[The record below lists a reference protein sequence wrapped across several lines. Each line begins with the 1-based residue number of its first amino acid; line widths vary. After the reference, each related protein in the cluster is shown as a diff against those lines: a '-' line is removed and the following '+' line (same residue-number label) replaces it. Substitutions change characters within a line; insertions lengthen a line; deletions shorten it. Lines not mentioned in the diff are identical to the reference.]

1 MRKFIPVILFSFIPL
16 TGCSSS
22 SDNAEMSETA
32 SPAVLL
38 SIEEKSQLKFCD
50 LVEKAYESYENSGMS
65 YETRD
70 IFGEAYDVIHEEFP
84 RPWTS
89 SRYLDYNNVMAD
101 HSYAYGPYSNIN
113 DVIGILNW
121 CEDTKTLLEEKSTE

>member
-50 LVEKAYESYENSGMS
+50 LVEKAYESYENSSLWWIIACANNIHDAPMGLEDGTILRIPQN
-65 YETRD
+65 YIQIQN
-70 IFGEAYDVIHEEFP
+70 IF
-84 RPWTS
+84 TQ
-89 SRYLDYNNVMAD
+89 
-101 HSYAYGPYSNIN
+101 
-113 DVIGILNW
+113 
-121 CEDTKTLLEEKSTE
+121 